1 MVQATSV
8 RVALTLK
15 ELAHS
20 PFVVDF
26 EYYSLSQQQR

>member
-1 MVQATSV
+1 MVRATSV
-8 RVALTLK
+8 RTALTLK

-20 PFVVDF
+20 PFAVDF